1 MAESTAVANSS
12 ATSQRHPTAIWFFFW
27 GEFAE
32 RSSYYGSRAILPLY
46 LTSVLAFSDKDGA
59 SVYYWYKMAAYFL
72 PLLGGIVADRWL
84 GRYWTI
90 VGFSIPFVLGQFLL
104 GFESQFWCL
113 IALFL
118 LLAPGTGV
126 IKPNISALLGETY
139 DQQRPGQDS
148 LRITAFQYFYFA
160 INIGALISM
169 LLMPFLRDKY
179 GYSTAFQLPAW
190 LMLAALCIFALGKPF
205 YAKETVGGGNK
216 TPEERKEQSAT
227 FGLFWVIVLS
237 FTAWFAF
244 DFRASVIDL
253 VATRFGVALPMSVYL
268 ACVAIFAAAVAALAV
283 RVYSMFS
290 PQMRSTLSRLFGIF
304 GLIVLWWV
312 VYEHNDSIWVY
323 FARDYMSH
331 SEMAFT
337 IPDWLPSWLGGGIRY
352 EPKADAYQFVNSLFV
367 LIFIPTFAIF
377 FRKVDPDM
385 KTFTAVRRVL
395 IGFFVTS
402 LASGVMMYAA
412 QRTQG
417 GTVLVSAWWMVIAY
431 MILTAGEVLLYGTM
445 LDLSYAA
452 APKSMKG
459 FITACFLLTNT
470 MGNFINSY
478 LTRLYG
484 GSLKDAVEERGP
496 LGTVQFFGMSMAIC
510 FAAGIAFYFVGKRFE
525 QGNKTAV

>member
-1 MAESTAVANSS
+1 MGS
-12 ATSQRHPTAIWFFFW
+12 ATPTSSTSQIPNSHPKAIWFFFW

-46 LTSVLAFSDKDGA
+46 LTSVLSFSDKDGA
-59 SVYYWYKMAAYFL
+59 SIYFWYKMAAYFL

-90 VGFSIPFVLGQFLL
+90 VGFSIPYVIGQFLL
-104 GFESQFWCL
+104 GVEGQYFCL
-113 IALFL
+113 LALFL

-139 DQQRPGQDS
+139 DQQRPGKDN
-148 LRITAFQYFYFA
+148 LRIAGFQFFYFA
-160 INIGALISM
+160 INVGALISM
-169 LLMPFLRDKY
+169 LAMPFLRDKY

-190 LMLAALCIFALGKPF
+190 LMLGALAIFALGKPF
-205 YAKETVGGGNK
+205 YAKETVARVK
-216 TPEERKEQSAT
+216 TPEERQQESAT

-237 FTAWFAF
+237 FAAWFAF
-244 DFRASVIDL
+244 DFRAGILDY
-253 VATRFGVALPMSVYL
+253 VAKKGVEIPMAVYLIGVAV
-268 ACVAIFAAAVAALAV
+268 FALGVVGLAV
-283 RVYSMFS
+283 RVFRMFS
-290 PQMRSTLSRLFGIF
+290 PEMRSTLSRLFGVF

-312 VYEHNDSIWVY
+312 AYEHNDSIWVY

-331 SEMAFT
+331 SEMAFKV
-337 IPDWLPSWLGGGIRY
+337 PDWVPSWLGGGIRY
-352 EPKADAYQFVNSLFV
+352 EPKADAYQFINSLFV
-367 LIFIPTFAIF
+367 LIFIPVFALLFKVTDPQMKIF
-377 FRKVDPDM
+377 TP
-385 KTFTAVRRVL
+385 VRRVL
-395 IGFFVTS
+395 IGFFITALS
-402 LASGVMMYAA
+402 SGVMMYAA
-412 QRTQG
+412 HRTHG

-431 MILTAGEVLLYGTM
+431 IVLTAGEVLLYGTM

-496 LGTVQFFGMSMAIC
+496 LGTVEFFGLSMAIVV
-510 FAAGIAFYFVGKRFE
+510 AAGIAFYFVGKRFE
-525 QGNKTAV
+525 RGQESAA

>member
-1 MAESTAVANSS
+1 MAA
-12 ATSQRHPTAIWFFFW
+12 ATTTDAHDPRMQRHPPAIWFFFW

-32 RSSYYGSRAILPLY
+32 RASYYGSRAILPLY

-59 SVYYWYKMAAYFL
+59 SIYYWYKMAAYFL

-90 VGFSIPFVLGQFLL
+90 VGFSIPFVIGQFVLSI
-104 GFESQFWCL
+104 ESQFWCL

-139 DQQRPGQDS
+139 DQQRPGQNT

-160 INIGALISM
+160 INVGALISM

-179 GYSTAFQLPAW
+179 GYATAFQLPAW
-190 LMLAALCIFALGKPF
+190 LMAAALLIFALGKPF
-205 YAKETVGGGNK
+205 YAKEFVGGNTK
-216 TPEERKEQSAT
+216 TPEERREQSAT
-227 FGLFWVIVLS
+227 LGLFWVIVLA

-244 DFRASVIDL
+244 DFRASVLNLLADRTGI
-253 VATRFGVALPMSVYL
+253 ALPMSAYL
-268 ACVAIFAAAVAALAV
+268 SGLAVFAAAVVALAV
-283 RVYSMFS
+283 RVYGMFS
-290 PQMRSTLSRLFGIF
+290 PAMRSTLSRLFGIF

-312 VYEHNDSIWVY
+312 AYEHNDSIWVY

-331 SEMAFT
+331 AEMAFT
-337 IPDWLPSWLGGGIRY
+337 LPDWLPLGGGIRY
-352 EPKADAYQFVNSLFV
+352 EPKADAYQFINSLFV
-367 LIFIPTFAIF
+367 LIFIPLFAVF
-377 FRKVDPDM
+377 FRSTDPQMKV
-385 KTFTAVRRVL
+385 FTPVRRVL
-395 IGFFVTS
+395 IGFFVTALS
-402 LASGVMMYAA
+402 SGVMMFAA
-412 QRTQG
+412 YRTQG
-417 GTVLVSAWWMVIAY
+417 GAVQVSAWWMVIAY
-431 MILTAGEVLLYGTM
+431 IVLTAGEVLLYGTM

-484 GSLKDAVEERGP
+484 GSLKDPVDERGP
-496 LGTVQFFGMSMAIC
+496 LGTVQFFGMSMAIVVM
-510 FAAGIAFYFVGKRFE
+510 AGIAFYFVGKRFE
-525 QGNKTAV
+525 QGQASGA